1 MTELKGLVTDRVRR
15 VASLTSEGRAWLEQ
29 LAGFVEEVSLRW
41 RLRLGKPLEHDG
53 FTALIVP
60 AEMVSGEQAVL
71 KLSFP
76 HMEGRDEAAGLRFW
90 DGDPTVRL
98 LASDERSGAML
109 LERCVPGHSL
119 NELPAAERD
128 ERLARSLTRLWRVP
142 GEGRTFRP
150 LAEMIAYWSGE
161 TRADEERWPDPALVR
176 EGLAALEELARP
188 SPGDTLLGT
197 DVHAGN
203 VLASQREPWL
213 VIDVRPFLG
222 DPGYDAT
229 QHMFDQLERV
239 ATDPVAFVR
248 RWAGLLGLDEQ
259 RVRAWAF
266 ARFAAERRETDV
278 EWRKALEVARRLS
291 AG

>member
-1 MTELKGLVTDRVRR
+1 MSEPTGLVTDRVRR

-60 AEMVSGEQAVL
+60 AETVSGEQAVL

-98 LASDERSGAML
+98 LASDELSGAML

-128 ERLARSLTRLWRVP
+128 EQLARSLKRLWRAP
-142 GEGRTFRP
+142 GQGHTFRP
-150 LAEMIAYWSGE
+150 LAEMIAYWSAG
-161 TRADEERWPDPALVR
+161 TLAHEEQWPNATLVR

-188 SPGDTLLGT
+188 RPGDTLLGT
-197 DVHAGN
+197 DIHAGN
-203 VLASQREPWL
+203 VLAAQREPWL
-213 VIDVRPFLG
+213 VIDVRPFVG

-239 ATDPVAFVR
+239 AADPVAFVR